1 MLKNAAPPPLSRQ
14 ARVCRAAAA
23 GTKGGNEAREYRK
36 EMATIKDV
44 AAVAGVSF
52 TTVSHV
58 VNNSRPVS
66 ADVRAKVERAIRDLN
81 YVPSAVARSLKA
93 RSTATIGLLVP
104 NGTDP
109 YFAELARGVEDTCAA
124 KGYCVIFCNSDDDPA
139 KQQGYLRVLRE
150 KRIDGLIVAS
160 AGEDAVLAESLSN
173 AGEPIVVVDRNIE
186 GLNADLVQIDHER
199 GAWLA
204 TRHLLSLGHVR
215 IGCITGPVTG
225 AVSAMRVHGFL
236 RALAQHGIEVDKDAI
251 VEGDVSGAGGY
262 HAAQRLFETMR
273 PSAIFAGND
282 MMGIG
287 ALRAAAERGIAVPK
301 DCSIIGFDDIEMARY
316 TYPSLSTVGNSVR
329 TLGEIAAQTLIERIV
344 GTASAGGASGGA
356 PSMPVRRRVVAP
368 QLIARESTGPWSSAR
383 GSAPMA
389 A

>member
-1 MLKNAAPPPLSRQ
+1 
-14 ARVCRAAAA
+14 
-23 GTKGGNEAREYRK
+23 
-36 EMATIKDV
+36 MATIKDV
-44 AAVAGVSF
+44 AAIAGVSF

-66 ADVRAKVERAIRDLN
+66 ADVRAKVERAIVDLN

-93 RSTATIGLLVP
+93 RATATVGLVVP
-104 NGTDP
+104 NGTNP
-109 YFAELARGVEDTCAA
+109 YFAELARGVEDACAA
-124 KGYCVIFCNSDDDPA
+124 KGYCVFFCNSDDDPA

-160 AGEDAVLAESLSN
+160 AGDDAVLAQTLSN
-173 AGEPIVVVDRNIE
+173 AREPIVVVDRNIE

-204 TRHLLSLGHVR
+204 TRHLLALGHVK
-215 IGCITGPVTG
+215 IGCITGPVSS

-236 RALAQHGIEVDKDAI
+236 RALSQHGVELADGSI
-251 VEGDVSGAGGY
+251 VESDASGSGGY
-262 HAAQRLFETMR
+262 RAAMRLFETVR

-287 ALRAAAERGIAVPK
+287 ALRAAAERGISVPGQ
-301 DCSIIGFDDIEMARY
+301 CSIIGFDDIELARY

-329 TLGEIAAQTLIERIV
+329 TLGEMAAQTLIERI
-344 GTASAGGASGGA
+344 GGGEHGGA
-356 PSMPVRRRVVAP
+356 PMRRRVVEP
-368 QLIARESTGPWSSAR
+368 QLIARESTGPWSGQR
-383 GSAPMA
+383 EPAPLA